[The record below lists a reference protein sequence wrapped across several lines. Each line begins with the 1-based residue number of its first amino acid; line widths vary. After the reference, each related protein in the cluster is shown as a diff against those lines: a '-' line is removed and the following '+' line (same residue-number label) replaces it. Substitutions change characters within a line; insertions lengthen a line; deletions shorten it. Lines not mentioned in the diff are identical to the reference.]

1 LLRYA
6 ELAICIGS
14 VLRTCKMHGK
24 TSRSIA
30 VRMPTLNMATD
41 DMTNQDFA
49 VNMQAVRYA
58 ASARDN
64 PVSQ

>member
-1 LLRYA
+1 
-6 ELAICIGS
+6 
-14 VLRTCKMHGK
+14 MHGK

>member
-1 LLRYA
+1 LRFA
-6 ELAICIGS
+6 KLAICIGGVS
-14 VLRTCKMHGK
+14 RACKMHGK

-41 DMTNQDFA
+41 DMTNQDLA
-49 VNMQAVRYA
+49 VNMQAVRHA

>member
-1 LLRYA
+1 
-6 ELAICIGS
+6 
-14 VLRTCKMHGK
+14 MHGK

-30 VRMPTLNMATD
+30 VCMPTLNMATD
-41 DMTNQDFA
+41 DMTNQNLA
-49 VNMQAVRYA
+49 VNMQAVRHA